1 MAVVTLGA
9 ALSVRAFAGVD
20 WRGTLHALRSV
31 GSAAPLVFVPFLGA
45 ALLDSTGVLLLL
57 RVLGRRVALRQLFA
71 IRVGTEA
78 LHNTAPA
85 GFLVADSAAA
95 TLLHG
100 RFGVPLSDGA
110 VVAVARRWLVMR
122 GHAAYI
128 LVGAFLSAGVLAGV
142 SRRCGVGPWLPYA
155 VGASALV
162 PLVLSVGVGAA
173 FVGKA
178 SLVRLQ
184 RVLARSPWE
193 WLRRRTASWRNGA
206 MALDAR
212 FSRLGSSPS
221 ATWGATVA
229 FLCCWLLESV
239 ETAVILCLV
248 GAPFDL
254 ALAMAAEVGVSLIR
268 AVSNVVPAGLGV
280 QDASYATLLPAMGL
294 SPDAAAAFVLIKR
307 GKELVWIAAGYGLL
321 AALRRRIA
329 VAQSDPK
336 ASAAVAVA
344 PSSAL
349 QGVVGC

>member
-1 MAVVTLGA
+1 MAVVGLGA

-31 GSAAPLVFVPFLGA
+31 GPAAPLVFVPFLGA
-45 ALLDSTGVLLLL
+45 ALLDSTAMLLLL
-57 RVLGRRVALRQLFA
+57 RVLGRRVALRCLLG

-100 RFGVPLSDGA
+100 RYGVPLSDGA

-122 GHAAYI
+122 GHAVYI
-128 LVGAFLSAGVLAGV
+128 LFGALLGAGVLAGV
-142 SRRCGVGPWLPYA
+142 SRRCGVGPWLPYGI
-155 VGASALV
+155 GASALV
-162 PLVLSVGVGAA
+162 PLLLSVGVGAG

-178 SLVRLQ
+178 SLARLQ

-193 WLRRRTASWRNGA
+193 WLRRRTASWRNA
-206 MALDAR
+206 AAALDAG
-212 FSRLGSSPS
+212 FSRIGSSPL
-221 ATWGATVA
+221 ATWAATLA
-229 FLCCWLLESV
+229 FLGCWLLESV
-239 ETAVILCLV
+239 ETALILRLV
-248 GAPFDL
+248 GAPLDL

-268 AVSNVVPAGLGV
+268 AASNVVPAGLGV
-280 QDASYATLLPAMGL
+280 QDAGYATLLPAMGL

-307 GKELVWIAAGYGLL
+307 CKELVWIAAGYGLL

-329 VAQSDPK
+329 VTHPDTKGTTP
-336 ASAAVAVA
+336 VAVA

-349 QGVVGC
+349 QGAVGC